1 MFEPIGFSRQEVLNA
16 SLIYFKNDDLAAS
29 TFTDKY
35 ALQNNEIF
43 YELTPA
49 DTHRRLAKEFARIE
63 QKYPNPL
70 SEETIFN
77 LFQDWTLIPQGSPM
91 SGIGNH
97 FQLQSISNCFVIEPA
112 QDSYGGI
119 FRADQ
124 EQAQIMKRRGG
135 VGHDISNI
143 RPKGV
148 STSNA
153 AKTTDGIAVFMDR
166 FSNTTREVAQNGRR
180 GALMLSI
187 SVHHPEVETFI
198 NIKRDKSRVTGANI
212 SVRVSDAFMRAV
224 CDNTTYIQ
232 QWPVDSNAPSIIK
245 EVKAKDVWDQ
255 MMLAAWES
263 AEPGVLFWDTIIT
276 NSPADCYADV
286 GYRTSSTNPCG
297 ELPLCPLDSC
307 RLLLQNLF
315 KFVVNPYTPNAYF
328 DFEKFQTTSIIAQR
342 LMDDM
347 IDLEL
352 EMVSKIINKIQL
364 DPERDEVKAIELNL
378 WKNILTTTNNGRRTG
393 LGETGLGDTLA
404 ALGIKYGSDESVA
417 VTEKIHKVLAT
428 QSYTSSVIMAKERG
442 AFNVFALE
450 KEKNHPFISKVI
462 AECTPEIQEM
472 YRTHGRRNIANL
484 TIAPA
489 GSMSIM
495 CQTTSGCEPAFRLD
509 YTRRKKNTNVLDK
522 ANFIDAQGDR
532 WTEFEVFHHGHLEW
546 ARINNKDSKK
556 DIEESPYFNA
566 TANDINWLKKVEIQA
581 AAQRWVDHSISN
593 TTNVPSDTTVETVKD
608 IYMKGWKEGCK
619 GITIYRNNSRTGV
632 LIDKPVANA
641 TPTRSIDTIQETHA
655 PKRPRSLPCDI
666 HRTKVKG
673 EEYIILV
680 GLLHNKPYE
689 VFCGLA
695 ANIEVGKKERRGMLI
710 KHSNKNAPSTY
721 DLVLENEEVFENVV
735 ELFDNPSYGSLS
747 RTLSIS
753 LRHGVPLHYI
763 VEQLRKDKYSDMFS
777 FSTVIARVLS
787 KSYIADG
794 TKPTEK
800 VCGQC
805 SSNNLG
811 YQQGCVSCLDC
822 GYSKC
827 G

>member
-1 MFEPIGFSRQEVLNA
+1 MKQFTRQEALNA
-16 SLIYFKNDDLAAS
+16 SLFYFKQDDLAAS

-35 ALQNNEIF
+35 ALQNDEIF
-43 YELTPA
+43 YELTPT

-70 SEETIFN
+70 SEETIFD

-91 SGIGNH
+91 SGIGNN

-187 SVHHPEVETFI
+187 SVHHPEIETFI
-198 NIKRDKSRVTGANI
+198 NIKRDKTRVTGANI
-212 SVRVSDAFMRAV
+212 SVRVSNAFMDAV
-224 CDNTTYIQ
+224 CNDTTYVQ
-232 QWPVDSNAPSIIK
+232 QWPVESATPSIVK
-245 EVKAKDVWDQ
+245 EVSAKAIWDK

-263 AEPGVLFWDTIIT
+263 AEPGVLFWDTIIR
-276 NSPADCYADV
+276 NSPAECYADV
-286 GYRTSSTNPCG
+286 GYKTSSTNPWG

-315 KFVVNPYTPNAYF
+315 KFVVNPYKPNAYF
-328 DFEKFQTTSIIAQR
+328 DFVRFEAVAAIAQR

-347 IDLEL
+347 IDLEI
-352 EMVSKIINKIQL
+352 EMINKIISKIEQ

-378 WKNILTTTNNGRRTG
+378 WKNILRITSNGRRTG
-393 LGETGLGDTLA
+393 LGETGLGDALA

-417 VTEKIHKVLAT
+417 MTEKIHKALAI
-428 QSYTSSVIMAKERG
+428 QSYSSSILMAKERG
-442 AFNVFALE
+442 AFSVFSLT
-450 KEKNHPFISKVI
+450 KEVGHPFVSRII
-462 AECTPEIQEM
+462 AECSPKIQEM
-472 YRTHGRRNIANL
+472 YQSYGRRNIANL

-489 GSMSIM
+489 GSMSIL
-495 CQTTSGCEPAFRLD
+495 CQSTSGCEPAFRLN
-509 YTRRKKNTNVLDK
+509 YTRRKKNTNLLDK
-522 ANFIDAQGDR
+522 ADFVDSQGDR

-546 ARINNKDSKK
+546 ARINNKDPRVDLK
-556 DIEESPYFNA
+556 ESPYFGA
-566 TANDINWLKKVEIQA
+566 TANEIDWLKKVEIQA

-593 TTNVPSDTTVETVKD
+593 TTNIPSDTTVDTVKE
-608 IYMKGWKEGCK
+608 IYMKGWKDGCK
-619 GITIYRNNSRTGV
+619 GITIYRDNSRAGV
-632 LIDKPVANA
+632 LIDKLIAVDS
-641 TPTRSIDTIQETHA
+641 TRGTDVIRETHA
-655 PKRPRSLPCDI
+655 PKRPKSLPCDI
-666 HRTKVKG
+666 HRAKVKG

-680 GLLHNKPYE
+680 GLLQNKPYE

-695 ANIEVGKKERRGMLI
+695 ANIEVGKKEKHGTLV
-710 KHSNKNAPSTY
+710 KHSVKGGVSTY
-721 DLVLENEEVFENVV
+721 NLVLDNEEVFENVV
-735 ELFDNPSYGSLS
+735 DLFDNPAYGSLS

-753 LRHGVPLHYI
+753 LRHGVPVQYV

-777 FSTVIARVLS
+777 FSTVVARVLS
-787 KSYIADG
+787 KSYIIDG
-794 TKPTEK
+794 TKPAEK
-800 VCGQC
+800 LCTAC
-805 SSNNLG
+805 SSSNLS

-822 GYSKC
+822 GNSKC

>member
-1 MFEPIGFSRQEVLNA
+1 MKELTRQEVLNA
-16 SLIYFKNDDLAAS
+16 SLIYFKQDELAAS

-35 ALQNNEIF
+35 ALQNDGIF
-43 YELTPA
+43 YELTPV
-49 DTHRRLAKEFARIE
+49 DTHKRLAKEFARIE

-77 LFQDWTLIPQGSPM
+77 LFQDWTIIPQGSPM
-91 SGIGNH
+91 SGIGNP

-212 SVRVSDAFMRAV
+212 SVRVSDAFMQAV
-224 CDNTTYIQ
+224 NDNTTYVQ
-232 QWPVDSNAPSIIK
+232 QWPVDSDSPSIIK
-245 EVKAKDVWDQ
+245 EVSAKEIWDQ

-307 RLLLQNLF
+307 RLLLQNLS
-315 KFVVNPYTPNAYF
+315 KFVVNPYASNAYF
-328 DFEKFQTTSIIAQR
+328 DFDRFKQVSLIAQR

-347 IDLEL
+347 IDLEI
-352 EMVSKIINKIQL
+352 EMVNKIIRKIEQ

-378 WKNILTTTNNGRRTG
+378 WKNILKTTSNGRRTG

-404 ALGIKYGSDESVA
+404 ALGIKYGSEESVTM
-417 VTEKIHKVLAT
+417 TEKIHKVLAI

-442 AFNVFALE
+442 HFHVFSLE
-450 KEKNHPFISKVI
+450 KEKHHPFVSKVI
-462 AECTPEIQEM
+462 AECSSEIQKM
-472 YRTHGRRNIANL
+472 YKKYGRRNIANL

-495 CQTTSGCEPAFRLD
+495 CQTTSGCEPAFRLN
-509 YTRRKKNTNVLDK
+509 YTRRKKNMNTLDK
-522 ANFIDAQGDR
+522 ADFVDAQGDR

-546 ARINNKDSKK
+546 ARINNKDTQK
-556 DIEESPYFNA
+556 DLPNSPYYGA

-593 TTNVPSDTTVETVKD
+593 TTNVPSDTTVDTVKE

-619 GITIYRNNSRTGV
+619 GITIYRDKSRSGV
-632 LIDKPVANA
+632 LIDKPTVVQS
-641 TPTRSIDTIQETHA
+641 TRGIDSIQETHA
-655 PKRPRSLPCDI
+655 PKRPNSLPCDI
-666 HRTKVKG
+666 HRAKVKG
-673 EEYIILV
+673 EEYVILV
-680 GLLHNKPYE
+680 GLLQGKPYE

-695 ANIEVGKKERRGMLI
+695 ANIEVGKKEKYGALV
-710 KHSNKNAPSTY
+710 KHSVKNGLSTY
-721 DLVLENEEVFENVV
+721 NLVLENKEVLENVV
-735 ELFDNPSYGSLS
+735 DLFDNPAYGALS

-753 LRHGVPLHYI
+753 LRHGVPVHYI

-777 FSTVIARVLS
+777 FSTVVARVLS
-787 KSYIADG
+787 KSYVADG
-794 TKPTEK
+794 TKPAEK
-800 VCGQC
+800 ACAQC
-805 SSNNLG
+805 SSTNLA
-811 YQQGCVSCLDC
+811 YQNGCAGCLDC